1 MSEAMGITYALSA
14 FAVANLDSGNPYFC
28 GIKDNYSGMEV
39 KNMDLIKIGSEIAKE
54 HEMTIEQS
62 QNEVHYKMSIKFLDI
77 LKRKGIVSDVE
88 YAQIDELNRQ
98 SFSPCLA
105 KVYV

>member
-28 GIKDNYSGMEV
+28 DIKKNYIGMEE
-39 KNMDLIKIGSEIAKE
+39 KNMDLMKLGDAIAKE
-54 HEMTIEQS
+54 HEMTVEQS
-62 QNEVHYKMSIKFLDI
+62 QNEVHYKMSIKVLEI

-88 YAQIDELNRQ
+88 YAQIDKLNRD
-98 SFSPCLA
+98 SFSPALS

>member
-1 MSEAMGITYALSA
+1 
-14 FAVANLDSGNPYFC
+14 
-28 GIKDNYSGMEV
+28 
-39 KNMDLIKIGSEIAKE
+39 MDLMEIGAEEAKE
-54 HEMTIEQS
+54 HEMTTQQS
-62 QNEVHYKMSIKFLDI
+62 ENEVHYKMSLKFLDI